1 MSALVWVQ
9 KEVGRGY
16 NTIHYECRLIPQE
29 QADAERVEYLEF
41 IKKRGLDTWAEREE
55 LFNIR
60 RRQARRDFEKF
71 EAMP

>member
-1 MSALVWVQ
+1 MSELVWVQ
-9 KEVGRGY
+9 KEVGRDAAS
-16 NTIHYECRLIPQE
+16 ISYECRLIPQE

-41 IKKRGLDTWAEREE
+41 MKKRGLDTWAEREE

-60 RRQARRDFEKF
+60 RRQARRDFERF